1 MNYKKS
7 SEISGEL
14 LEKIIATAYGNSP
27 LLDRIKIYNLARKY
41 PDVKILLDEYKQTAS
56 GVHSIS
62 KEEYPHSV
70 SKIFRENTGFE
81 QKKKSVFAD
90 IYAIIFSK
98 PFVSATA
105 TVILIIA
112 IITSMF
118 INNNMYNGYSLQD
131 IERANRET
139 KQALLI
145 VSNIFNKTEK
155 SLREDIIAKQVSK
168 PIQEGINK
176 VNYLFIKETKNEN

>member
-7 SEISGEL
+7 SKTSEEL
-14 LEKIIATAYGNSP
+14 LEKIIATAYGNAS
-27 LLDRIKIYNLARKY
+27 LFDKIKIHNLARRY
-41 PDVKILLDEYKQTAS
+41 PDVKILLDEYKETAS

-81 QKKKSVFAD
+81 QNKKSIFAD

-98 PFVSATA
+98 PFVSAATTA
-105 TVILIIA
+105 ILIIA
-112 IITSMF
+112 VIISMF

-155 SLREDIIAKQVSK
+155 SLREEIITKHVSK
-168 PIQEGINK
+168 PIKEGINE
-176 VNYLFIKETKNEN
+176 VNCLFIKETKNEN